1 MHRVIFGLFLA
12 ISSLTFGKQTELNQS
27 DVRRTMREIFSYH
40 VENKTLDAKTV
51 RRSFKLYIEAFDP
64 DKNYLLH
71 DEVAPYFSLSEREI
85 QSVIDHYYKDQY
97 PKYDEL
103 AALCAHAVRRNR
115 QIREHLKEGVDYSLK
130 YKPYNHYANS
140 EYQLA
145 GRIHRHLAESL
156 SKKTVNYELFE
167 KRLRRVELPY
177 LEQTDHNRTVHI
189 LKALA
194 RSLDAHTI
202 YYTPEEAAEFRLSLH
217 KELEGIGIVLQE
229 KVEGIAIVDLVE
241 GGPAAKSHAIQKGD
255 VIISIDDYS
264 VESSS
269 YEELLSRL
277 KGKVGTKVK
286 LTLLRNESEV
296 NVTLRREKIV
306 MHQERV
312 QASAVP
318 FGDGYIAKVTLPAF
332 YDNSGN
338 ISLLKDVRAAI
349 NGLKEKGELY
359 GMVLDLRDNTG
370 GFLHQAVKVSG
381 LFIAKGVVVISKYSN
396 GEIRYTRDLD
406 GRQIYTGPLVV
417 LTSKLSASASELMAQ
432 ALQDHG
438 VAVVVGDERTYGK
451 GTMQYQTVTEAKAR
465 VFYTVTIGRYYT
477 ASGRSTQ
484 IEGVHAD
491 IHVPTHLDP
500 YNVGERFHQF
510 PLSSDHL
517 ESVEAT
523 AKSPYIPYLKPR
535 ESTYRKMIP
544 QLKKNSQM
552 RLKNNK
558 NFQHYLKVIRGYSPQ
573 KRLENH
579 GIDDLQMKEAVH
591 IIEDMLSLTP

>member
-1 MHRVIFGLFLA
+1 MHRIIFGLILA
-12 ISSLTFGKQTELNQS
+12 FSTLVFGKQAEL
-27 DVRRTMREIFSYH
+27 DLTDIRHTMREIFSYH
-40 VENKTLDAKTV
+40 VENKTLDAKVV

-64 DKNYLLH
+64 DKNYFLH
-71 DEVAPYFSLSEREI
+71 DEVAPYFSLSDKEV
-85 QSVIDHYYKDQY
+85 QSVIDHYFKDQY

-103 AALCAHAVRRNR
+103 AALCAHAVLRHRD
-115 QIREHLKEGVDYSLK
+115 IRKRLKESVDLSLTK
-130 YKPYNHYANS
+130 KNYNHYATS
-140 EYQLA
+140 EYQLSE
-145 GRIHRHLAESL
+145 RIHRQMAEVL
-156 SKKTVNYELFE
+156 SKKNINYELFE
-167 KRLRRVELPY
+167 KRLCRVELPY
-177 LEQTDHNRTVHI
+177 VEQTAHYRTVHI
-189 LKALA
+189 LKAMA
-194 RSLDAHTI
+194 RSLDAHTV
-202 YYTPEEAAEFRLSLH
+202 YYTPDEAAEFRLSLH

-229 KVEGIAIVDLVE
+229 QVNGIVIVDLIE
-241 GGPAAKSHAIQKGD
+241 GGPAEQSQAVKKGD
-255 VIISIDDYS
+255 VIIGIDDCN
-264 VESSS
+264 VEASP
-269 YEELLSRL
+269 YEDLLARL
-277 KGKVGTKVK
+277 KGKAGSKVK
-286 LTLLRNESEV
+286 LTLLRNQQELD
-296 NVTLRREKIV
+296 VTLKREKIV

-318 FGDGYIAKVTLPAF
+318 FGNGYIAKVTLPAF
-332 YDNSGN
+332 YDNSGD
-338 ISLLKDVRAAI
+338 ISLLKDVRSSI
-349 NGLKEKGELY
+349 NSLKEKGELL

-438 VAVVVGDERTYGK
+438 VAIIVGDERTYGK
-451 GTMQYQTVTEAKAR
+451 GTMQYQTVTEDKAR
-465 VFYTVTIGRYYT
+465 ISYTVTIGRYYT

-484 IEGVHAD
+484 IDGVRAD
-491 IHVPTHLDP
+491 IHVPSHLDP

-517 ESVEAT
+517 ETVEST
-523 AKSPYIPYLKPR
+523 AKSPCIPYLKPR

-558 NFQHYLKVIRGYSPQ
+558 NFQHYLKVIHGYTPER
-573 KRLENH
+573 RLENH
-579 GIDDLQMKEAVH
+579 GIDDLQMQEAVY
-591 IIEDMLSLTP
+591 IIQDMLSLTN